1 MSDTDELTRI
11 RQRKLQALL
20 ERQRQQEAAKQAVAE
35 KAKEREKLVQAIF
48 MPDAVTYLNQM
59 RQTKPQL
66 ATQIEDIAIMLFSEQ
81 QLVEPIPKE
90 GVQLVER
97 RLEGVESRITVK
109 RRGREATTLYETV
122 RKDLT
127 EKDKVQ

>member
-1 MSDTDELTRI
+1 MSDADELARI

-20 ERQRQQEAAKQAVAE
+20 EQQRRQEAAKHAE
-35 KAKEREKLVQAIF
+35 AEHAKEREKLVQTIF
-48 MPDAVTYLNQM
+48 MPDAVAYLNQL
-59 RQTKPQL
+59 RQSKPQL

-97 RLEGVESRITVK
+97 RLEGVEPRITVK
-109 RRGREATTLYETV
+109 RRGKEAASLYEVV

-127 EKDKVQ
+127 EKDKA

>member
-20 ERQRQQEAAKQAVAE
+20 EQRRRQEAATQAEAE
-35 KAKEREKLVQAIF
+35 KGKEREKLVQAIF
-48 MPDAVTYLNQM
+48 MPDAVTYLSQM

-81 QLVEPIPKE
+81 QLVEPIPKA

-109 RRGREATTLYETV
+109 RRGREASSLYEVV

-127 EKDKVQ
+127 EKDKAQ

>member
-1 MSDTDELTRI
+1 MSDTDELARI
-11 RQRKLQALL
+11 RQRKIEALR
-20 ERQRQQEAAKQAVAE
+20 EQQRRQEAVKRAE
-35 KAKEREKLVQAIF
+35 AERAKEREKLVQAIF
-48 MPDAVTYLNQM
+48 MPDAVAYLNQM
-59 RQTKPQL
+59 RQSKPQL

-81 QLVEPIPKE
+81 QLVEPIPKA

-109 RRGREATTLYETV
+109 RRGRDATSLYEAV

-127 EKDKVQ
+127 EDGKP